1 MPFPKDLES
10 LLEVGYEY
18 LRWETCALCGLDVEV
33 YLTPGKRELAMQP
46 MIELLRPA
54 IRHYI
59 RCKIA
64 PKQED
69 KSGTQGNQRQGTE
82 GTHGQR
88 EDSANAGLQKPA
100 GRDSDSGTDGNH
112 QSGRSGHGDERDAVL
127 QGRLHDSGRDAQGS
141 GIKLYGVT
149 DKNMIAVGWLDGTLA
164 IQFRHGRYHYAG
176 VPEDVFA
183 KIRNNPFPNNMFVK
197 LVKNHP
203 ELYTCT
209 KVG

>member
-1 MPFPKDLES
+1 MPFPINLEA
-10 LLEVGYEY
+10 LEAAGYVYSHWQVCPE
-18 LRWETCALCGLDVEV
+18 CGEGVEV
-33 YLTPGKRELAMQP
+33 WKTPGKRELAMQP
-46 MIELLRPA
+46 MCEALRPA
-54 IRHYI
+54 IRHYLT
-59 RCKIA
+59 CA
-64 PKQED
+64 PKQEEP
-69 KSGTQGNQRQGTE
+69 K
-82 GTHGQR
+82 
-88 EDSANAGLQKPA
+88 APQK
-100 GRDSDSGTDGNH
+100 
-112 QSGRSGHGDERDAVL
+112 
-127 QGRLHDSGRDAQGS
+127 
-141 GIKLYGVT
+141 IKLYGVT